1 MPVDSSKLHDVTVII
16 PTRNEI
22 GCIDATLEALE
33 ALGPAAVIV
42 VDDSDD
48 GTDLRVL
55 ERRQGRVSLLHR
67 APEARYAG
75 LGGAVHAALPLV
87 RTPWVAVADGDG
99 QHPLDRIVDLVGYR
113 DDFDLVVASR
123 YLFEGGT
130 DGLTLFRL
138 LASRIG
144 LRISSWLHP
153 ERLTGLTDPLSGFFL
168 LRLSAVDVRRI
179 HPDGFKILLEILLS
193 ARYPLRVREVAIPI
207 STRLAGRSKAGPR
220 EALRLIRVVVRHRW
234 SART

>member
-1 MPVDSSKLHDVTVII
+1 VPVDISKLHDVTVII

-22 GCIDATLEALE
+22 GCIDATLEELDAL
-33 ALGPAAVIV
+33 APAAVIV

-55 ERRQGRVSLLHR
+55 ERRQGRVTLLHR

-87 RTPWVAVADGDG
+87 RTPWVVVADGDG
-99 QHPLDRIVDLVGYR
+99 QHPLNRIVDLVGQR
-113 DDFDLVVASR
+113 NDFDLVVASR
-123 YLFEGGT
+123 YLHEGGA
-130 DGLTLFRL
+130 DGLTFFRH

-168 LRLSAVDVRRI
+168 LRLSALDARRV

-193 ARYPLRVREVAIPI
+193 AQEPLRVREVAIPI
-207 STRLAGRSKAGPR
+207 GTRIAGRSKAGPR
-220 EALRLIRVVVRHRW
+220 EVLRLLRVVVRHRW
-234 SART
+234 SARS